1 MQTRLVRF
9 ALMGCLLTLG
19 IGWRGAWSDD
29 PQANDRPASST
40 GSAASAHATTA
51 NADSAQVILARE
63 RAKLM
68 YEMSSA
74 TLEVMHQHYF
84 HVNKA
89 VLPARA
95 MEDVFSEVNQQTRIK
110 ARWIAVNTKAMS
122 VHHEPKT
129 DFEKKAASE
138 IAAGKSSYEA
148 IEGGQL
154 LRAGVIPLTAGCVN
168 CHSGGFTGTQPKSPR
183 FAALVVSV
191 PLAE

>member
-1 MQTRLVRF
+1 MKTRLVRF
-9 ALMGCLLTLG
+9 AVAGCLLTLG

-29 PQANDRPASST
+29 
-40 GSAASAHATTA
+40 SAANARPSAAPGGGVA
-51 NADSAQVILARE
+51 SNADSPRVALARE

-68 YEMSSA
+68 YEMSAA

-95 MEDVFSEVNQQTRIK
+95 MEDVFAEVNQQTKIK

-138 IAAGKSSYEA
+138 IASGKTSYEA
-148 IEGGQL
+148 IEGDQL

-183 FAALVVSV
+183 FAALVVTV
-191 PLAE
+191 PLVE